1 MSQGL
6 FPIRPDDH
14 HLHPPILLFA
24 IHPIC
29 LVYACM
35 RVVIGCAAR
44 AEVCSVLEAG
54 DWHMADDT
62 DFLIF
67 DRGQDGTASCG
78 EDVPC
83 FPVSFLYRFKANLKS
98 CGAVLHREV
107 IKALKRYNSVGP

>member
-14 HLHPPILLFA
+14 HLHPPTLLFA

-54 DWHMADDT
+54 DWHMADDI
-62 DFLIF
+62 DFRIF
-67 DRGQDGTASCG
+67 DRGQDGTALCG
-78 EDVPC
+78 RRTLFSSELSVPIQGK
-83 FPVSFLYRFKANLKS
+83 P
-98 CGAVLHREV
+98 E
-107 IKALKRYNSVGP
+107 ALWCSTAS